1 MPETLANGMNQ
12 NQKLESF
19 IDSSDNSVSLRN
31 HLKLGI
37 NFKME
42 LT

>member
-1 MPETLANGMNQ
+1 MS
-12 NQKLESF
+12 QKQKEAF
-19 IDSSDNSVSLRN
+19 IDISDNSVYLKN

-42 LT
+42 LTYRFR